1 MFEYQVQIGQAT
13 YTVASDKELSN
24 AQAYQYALAQQQAA
38 GEGLPPRLQSEIPP
52 NLPAGAAS
60 NGMTPEQLRA
70 YELARGAPPELATSP
85 TPQNQNPISPP
96 AAPVTDAPPVA
107 PSSFGRGVPGL
118 TKQLDP
124 NQPLTKPMSK
134 QVVGSIVG
142 SVLGATAGTALG
154 PVGSFA
160 GGTLGSAAGTF
171 FGAYMDAIDK
181 GVDPE
186 MARGVATEETGV
198 DILWSLGGGIF
209 FKIGGKV
216 VAHIADGEYARK
228 ALMSIGFKPVANAAD
243 AKVLP
248 GQAVF
253 GTGVEDAALRTTP
266 KQLQQDAVE
275 GSKYLVDAKTAP
287 TAGQLT
293 GAPSLGE
300 KSARTRAPLPFRQGE
315 AAQEGLL
322 AERIAATRAGIKG
335 PASTEFSG
343 TQLKSVLDDTEKTV
357 KETFAPV
364 WTTLANSRGIKI
376 VDMTDVKEKAAK
388 LLADEGSFKV
398 LDAAERRLLARMAK
412 GDNTISPAEA
422 HELQSKLF
430 GKARDL
436 DRATAP
442 NSELRSLFTDFAG
455 ATRNALDKALDDA
468 VKSGALNPK
477 DLALITQAR
486 DTYREMM
493 KTLYNPAL
501 DVVGPAAD
509 AGGAGHRTPL
519 GDVAP
524 SRALDALGDFAKKVD
539 ALGDVTIRGGKKGAA
554 PTALS
559 ASTELVNPSAAA
571 VRAKLPAIEGPGGAN
586 ALAAFNEGAERIG
599 KMSPEQ
605 QAQFAARNG
614 LDAVGDAGTMARPL
628 ADRVREAQAGIRAEF
643 LQKHMGTPEKLRDL
657 PNRMQDPDFARTF
670 IAQFP
675 SNEDRRMIERLSQ
688 AAQIAGRAV
697 QAAGGAGGSQQM
709 ASMAGRY
716 VTGGPVGAALGLLV
730 LMSTAEGMAKAM
742 TRPALKA
749 DLGVV
754 TAYLLR
760 AAPSI
765 GATSGADIIDMP
777 EKVKAFFEELQ
788 K

>member
-38 GEGLPPRLQSEIPP
+38 GEGLSPKLASEIPP

-70 YELARGAPPELATSP
+70 YELARGAPPELATP
-85 TPQNQNPISPP
+85 APPQNQNPISPP
-96 AAPVTDAPPVA
+96 AVPVTDAPPVA

-124 NQPLTKPMSK
+124 TQPLTKPMSK

-160 GGTLGSAAGTF
+160 GGTLGSAAGTY

-181 GVDPE
+181 GVAPE
-186 MARGVATEETGV
+186 LAREVATEETGV
-198 DILWSLGGGIF
+198 DILWSLGGGIA
-209 FKIGGKV
+209 FKIGGKL
-216 VAHIADGEYARK
+216 VATIADGDLARK
-228 ALMSIGFKPVANAAD
+228 ALLSIGFKPVANAAD

-322 AERIAATRAGIKG
+322 SERIAATRAGVKG

-343 TQLKSVLDDTEKTV
+343 TQLKSVLEDTEKTV

-364 WTTLANSRGIKI
+364 WQTLANSRGIKI

-442 NSELRSLFTDFAG
+442 NSELRSLFTDFAA

-468 VKSGALNPK
+468 VKSGAMK
-477 DLALITQAR
+477 GSDLALITQAR
-486 DTYREMM
+486 DTYRDMM
-493 KTLYNPAL
+493 KTLYDPAL
-501 DVVGPAAD
+501 DNVRRAAD
-509 AGGAGHRTPL
+509 ERVAGKITAI

-524 SRALDALGDFAKKVD
+524 SRALDALGDFA
-539 ALGDVTIRGGKKGAA
+539 
-554 PTALS
+554 
-559 ASTELVNPSAAA
+559 NPAAA
-571 VRAKLPAIEGPGGAN
+571 VRASLPAIEGPGGAN
-586 ALAAFNEGAERIG
+586 ALAAFNAGAERIG
-599 KMSPEQ
+599 KMSAEE
-605 QAQFAARNG
+605 QAQFAAKHG
-614 LDAVGDAGTMARPL
+614 ISAVGDAGTMARPL

-657 PNRMQDPDFARTF
+657 PNKMQDPDFSRTF

-765 GATSGADIIDMP
+765 GATSGADMLAMP
-777 EKVKAFFEELQ
+777 EKVKAFYEELQ
-788 K
+788 R